1 MESNKQKI
9 AHISMK
15 TLWIVALMLICLS
28 CNKEDV
34 PAPDNPQG
42 YNMLLMGHS
51 YFKPYAERLKE
62 VSIDAGFINHNQT
75 FVFSSGGSG
84 FPISLWND
92 TGAKNQLIKETLD
105 AGNVDVFG
113 MVADS
118 RQIAGQSFEGTRNWI
133 TYALQNNPEITIF
146 LSISSPNQPDNWE
159 QTAQQSGFTTVQE
172 AFAAHINQ
180 NVHIAL
186 IDSLRTVFPSTN
198 IFSIPTGKASIAL
211 WQMHKDSL
219 LLDNIDYMGPF
230 ETSLF
235 TDTHGHQGKITAS
248 TGALMWLKGIYKVD
262 LTTNDFDTGFNTDLH
277 TVAEEAMNSHDPD
290 YNQ

>member
-1 MESNKQKI
+1 MESNKI
-9 AHISMK
+9 ANISIK
-15 TLWIVALMLICLS
+15 NLWIVALILACLS

-34 PAPDNPQG
+34 AALENPQG
-42 YNMLLMGHS
+42 YNTLLMGHS
-51 YFKPYAERLKE
+51 YFKPYAERLEE
-62 VSIDAGFINHNQT
+62 VAIDAGYLNHNQT

-92 TGAKNQLIKETLD
+92 TGAKNQQIKNKLD

-133 TYALQNNPEITIF
+133 AYALQNNPGITIF

-159 QTAQQSGFTTVQE
+159 QTAQKSGFTTVQE
-172 AFAAHINQ
+172 AFTAHTNQ

-186 IDSLRTVFPSTN
+186 IDSLRAEFPSTN
-198 IFSIPTGKASIAL
+198 IFSIPTGKASITL
-211 WQMHKDSL
+211 WQLYKDNL
-219 LLDNIDYMGPF
+219 LLDNIEYIGPF

-235 TDTHGHQGKITAS
+235 TDTNGHQGEITAS

-262 LTTNDFDTGFNTDLH
+262 LTTNDYDTGFTTDLH
-277 TVAEEAMNSHDPD
+277 KVAQDAMNSHDSD